1 MPAIVTNKFRLHN
14 AKQFKESFDEDL
26 GFTTFANTTADT
38 LESNYYLFIGK
49 VDAWSDDTNPPTPT
63 DAAANTE
70 YSHWRDMIAAK
81 RILTSDVTHAIP
93 RIDWTTGTGYYA
105 YDDQEADLYNQ
116 NFYVMTDDYNVY
128 KCLANNNGTSV
139 STNKPTTTS
148 ATLLDE
154 SGDDGYKWKFM
165 YNISAAKALRFV
177 TPNYIPVQ
185 QVRYANGTLV
195 TSGLVSQ
202 ENSLQREVEDN
213 TTNGAIQIIKKTAN
227 GTGYLFHT
235 GNVGYGAAGYAHT
248 ATVIKI
254 QSDADSS
261 GNSYVNSDIYLTSA
275 SNSSLVGLG
284 GTIWKY
290 DATNKIV
297 YVNTA
302 LSTISSAPSDGDN
315 YSIAPHVEIAGDG
328 SGAEARIVGNTSHQI
343 TDVAMIDVGSGYTNA
358 IATITANTVHGL
370 SGAVRPVISPKNGHG
385 YDAVSELG
393 GYYVLLNSR
402 LEYSESNNFTT
413 NNDFRKIGLVVN
425 PLDSSTGA
433 KATATLADQAVTI
446 SLQNVTGSF
455 PEDATVIGSVSEANG
470 IVIDANSTV
479 LRLADV
485 NGTFNSNEGL
495 EVSSVVQANS
505 SAVSGGDLQK
515 YSGDI
520 LYVENRTPVTRS
532 SDQIED
538 IKLIIEF

>member
-254 QSDADSS
+254 QNDADSS

-302 LSTISSAPSDGDN
+302 LSTISSAPSDGDS
-315 YSIAPHVEIAGDG
+315 YSIAPHVEITGDG
-328 SGAEARIVGNTSHQI
+328 SGAVARIVGNTSHQI

-358 IATITANTVHGL
+358 IATITANTSHGL
-370 SGAVRPVISPKNGHG
+370 SGDIRPVISPKNGHG

-393 GYYVLLNSR
+393 GYYILLNSR

-425 PLDSSTGA
+425 PLDSSTGV

-455 PEDATVIGSVSEANG
+455 PEDATVIGSVSGANG

-532 SDQIED
+532 ADQIED